1 MTLGQ
6 RRLDTDD
13 ARPAP
18 QIGLVLPFGG
28 RRPEATSPDGRW
40 ETVAR
45 IPAVR
50 PTRPS
55 DEPTLELPVV
65 RIDGAAG
72 ADGPALVSVVDGDP
86 RTVSLVD
93 ASAHVPATHPEL
105 LQLRAGDVAGA
116 NERGGAGGGAGGG
129 DGGGAW
135 WLAAGRSAGRPG
147 GPRSGEPRSGDRAR
161 VLFATLIETLL
172 ELAVALMRL
181 LIDGVTSLYRIL
193 QRFGT
198 AAVVVAMVLVGLRM
212 IPWAELAAFLHAL
225 SSPP

>member
-65 RIDGAAG
+65 RIDGDAG

-93 ASAHVPATHPEL
+93 ASAHVPATQPEL

-116 NERGGAGGGAGGG
+116 NERGGAGGGAGA
-129 DGGGAW
+129 GAW
-135 WLAAGRSAGRPG
+135 WLAAGRSAGRSG
-147 GPRSGEPRSGDRAR
+147 GQRSGGPRSGDRAR
-161 VLFATLIETLL
+161 VLFATLIETFL

>member
-13 ARPAP
+13 ARPSP

-28 RRPEATSPDGRW
+28 RRPEASSPDGMW

-72 ADGPALVSVVDGDP
+72 AGGPALVPVVDGDP
-86 RTVSLVD
+86 RIVPLVD
-93 ASAHVPATHPEL
+93 ASAHVPATHPEF

-116 NERGGAGGGAGGG
+116 NERGGAGGGAGA
-129 DGGGAW
+129 GAW
-135 WLAAGRSAGRPG
+135 WLAAGRSAGRSG
-147 GPRSGEPRSGDRAR
+147 GQRSGGPRSGDRAR
-161 VLFATLIETLL
+161 VLFATLIETFL

-212 IPWAELAAFLHAL
+212 IPWAEIAAFLHAL

>member
-1 MTLGQ
+1 VTLGQ

-72 ADGPALVSVVDGDP
+72 ADGPALMSVVDGDP
-86 RTVSLVD
+86 RTVPLVD
-93 ASAHVPATHPEL
+93 ASAHVPATHPEF
-105 LQLRAGDVAGA
+105 LQLRTGDVTGG
-116 NERGGAGGGAGGG
+116 NERGGA
-129 DGGGAW
+129 GGGAW
-135 WLAAGRSAGRPG
+135 WLAAGRSAGRSG
-147 GPRSGEPRSGDRAR
+147 GQRSGGPRSGDRAR

-172 ELAVALMRL
+172 ELVVALMRL
-181 LIDGVTSLYRIL
+181 LVDGVTLFYRIL

-198 AAVVVAMVLVGLRM
+198 ASVVVAMVLVGLRM
-212 IPWAELAAFLHAL
+212 IPWAELAAFFHAL